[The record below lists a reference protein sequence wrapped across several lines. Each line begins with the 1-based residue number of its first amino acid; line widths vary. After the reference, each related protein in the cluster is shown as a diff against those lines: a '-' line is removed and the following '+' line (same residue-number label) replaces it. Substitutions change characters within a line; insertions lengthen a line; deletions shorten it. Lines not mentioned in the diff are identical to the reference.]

1 MKVKLSGRTVAVT
14 GARMA
19 EEFGNIVR
27 KMGGSPLVFPAQGIV
42 KADDEAVAERLKEL
56 FAAPVDWIVLTTGF
70 GTESL
75 LEKAEAA
82 GCRERLLELLRST
95 PIAAR
100 GYKTANALRKLG
112 IAPQVRDDDGTTDGL
127 FRALTARV
135 PLAGKRIAVQLY
147 GDPAA
152 PLLRKLREAGAV
164 CLELLPYLYVEPEP
178 GPVDELLS
186 LLAQGKPDAVVF
198 TSAVQVRN
206 LQARAAA
213 TGRREALRAFD
224 GPTVAAAVG
233 KVTEEALRDAGVRRV
248 VVPEEERLGTTLVE
262 LGRFFEAAGQPAG

>member
-1 MKVKLSGRTVAVT
+1 MKLAGRTVAVT

-19 EEFGNIVR
+19 GEFANIVR
-27 KMGGSPLVFPAQGIV
+27 KMGGIPLVFPAQGIV
-42 KADDEAVAERLKEL
+42 KADDEAVAERLREL
-56 FAAPVDWIVLTTGF
+56 FAAPVDWLVLTTGF
-70 GTESL
+70 GTETL

-82 GCRERLLELLRST
+82 GLRERLLELMRST

-112 IAPQVRDDDGTTDGL
+112 MAPEVRDDDGTTAGL
-127 FRALTARV
+127 FRELAARG
-135 PLAGKRIAVQLY
+135 PLAGKRVAVQLY

-152 PLLRKLREAGAV
+152 PLLRKLRKAGAV
-164 CLELLPYLYVEPEP
+164 CIELLPYLYVEPDP
-178 GPVDELLS
+178 GPVDELLA
-186 LLAQGKPDAVVF
+186 LLMEGKPDAVVF

-248 VVPEEERLGTTLVE
+248 VVPEEERLGTALVE
-262 LGRFFEAAGQPAG
+262 LGRFFEGAGQPAG